1 MSHCSLELDDVTVCY
16 RRHPAIHHV
25 TCSLPLDG
33 LVAVVGPNG
42 AGKSTLLKA
51 LLGFL
56 PLTTGAIHVG
66 GAPLGACAGRFAYLA
81 QNEATASGFP
91 ITVAE
96 VVAQGR
102 YQRLGAFRG
111 FTGADRAAVEQAIA
125 ELGLEPLRRRPF
137 AQLSGGQRQ
146 RTLLAR
152 AVATGADIFLLD
164 EPLTGLDAPSQH
176 DLLERLSSWRGHGRL
191 VLAVLHDLVAAR
203 RWCARA
209 LVLDRHLVACGEA
222 AAALAPAVLAEA
234 FGRTLP
240 TAEAAH
246 G

>member
-1 MSHCSLELDDVTVCY
+1 MTGGTLAFADVTVCY
-16 RRHPAIHHV
+16 RRLPAIHHV
-25 TCSLPLDG
+25 TCALPLDG

-56 PLTTGAIHVG
+56 PLTTGSITLD
-66 GAPLGACAGRFAYLA
+66 GAPLAACAGRFAYLA
-81 QNEATASGFP
+81 QADASAAGFP
-91 ITVAE
+91 ITVEE

-111 FTGADRAAVEQAIA
+111 FAAADRAAVEQAIA
-125 ELGLEPLRRRPF
+125 ELSLEPLRRRPF

-176 DLLERLSSWRGHGRL
+176 DLLARLAGWRGQRRL

-222 AAALAPAVLAEA
+222 ATALAPAVLAEA
-234 FGRTLP
+234 FGRALP
-240 TAEAAH
+240 TAEEAH